1 MYEYGIGG
9 TERPTDANEAFADL
23 PQNKTLVVEK
33 LTADDDVETEVV
45 KGLTS
50 VEDVFKHFRPKA
62 EVEFQGEDGSEVKEQ
77 LSFNNLGE
85 FGPQGLTKQSDH
97 LGKLNMRRDEMA
109 RIVKQL
115 RSNKKF
121 LAAMQDPSAKTALI
135 EVLNELLGEVK
146 KD

>member
-1 MYEYGIGG
+1 MYDYGIGG

-33 LTADDDVETEVV
+33 LTADDDVDTTVV

-62 EVEFQGEDGSEVKEQ
+62 AVEFQGEDGTDVKEE

-97 LGKLNMRRDEMA
+97 LNKLNMRRDEMA

-115 RSNKKF
+115 RTNKKF
-121 LAAMQDPSAKTALI
+121 VAAMQDPSAKAALM
-135 EVLNELLGEVK
+135 EVLKELMNEVQE
-146 KD
+146 